1 MTALVPG
8 AVCQVTNDALI
19 EAATTLTLGEFIK
32 HILGSLI
39 PIYRYWS
46 TYKSLLNLYY
56 KINDY
61 YDNDNNNK

>member
-1 MTALVPG
+1 MTALAPG
-8 AVCQVTNDALI
+8 YLILPTNDAVI

-61 YDNDNNNK
+61 NDNNNNK